1 MRSDIKTAERL
12 QAKLVEVA
20 YKNIPP
26 MLCVNIAAAIGAA
39 CTVGGEG
46 YKLAWV
52 WLTLMLALSAIRLFD
67 WVRHRSAVKSG
78 SVDAPRQIEYW
89 QRNYGMWLCASAL
102 LWAVLACAVIDGEAK
117 HAGCISKY
125 TLIIIIS
132 ALAGGATGVTAA
144 LKYEGRTYISI
155 LLIPAS
161 LALAIF
167 SPVDIAIATL
177 GLVFWVVML
186 VSHTNNNTILRQSL
200 NLQHENIKLIAD
212 LKDLNGTL
220 ETKIIDRTRALK
232 EIAYLDALTHL
243 PNRRGLMEWARA
255 FIKDNNTSSVAV
267 MFLDL
272 DRFKQINDALGHDI
286 GDRVLVSVAE
296 QIKTQ
301 LPPDAILARWGG
313 DEFIVA
319 VPRTIDAPDRVHSLS
334 DQIIQAVSLPFTLNG
349 ETIRLGVSIGLA
361 LYPDDDKSF
370 TDVIHAADLAVTEV
384 KRTERGRALAY
395 SETYAEIQRRRYDL
409 SRALGEAIGTDELSL
424 AYQPIISAKTG
435 RVVAQE
441 ALARWKH
448 PVLGAISPDEFI
460 KLAEDTD
467 RIVALGDWALERA
480 CTDAVNWGQDGAGVK
495 VAVNA
500 SIKQLLHGQFDLKV
514 VQILNRTGLSPAR
527 LEIEVTE
534 SLFDDEH
541 LEQVLGCVK
550 NLRELGV
557 EIHIDDFG
565 TGYSSLSRLH
575 RFPVTGVKIDRHFVN
590 DIDGQGRVIVES
602 AVMIARRFGFEV
614 IAEGVETF
622 AQAKT
627 LYEIGVD
634 KFQGYYFGRPSAVAC
649 QESFAPQWTSEA
661 APGADRD
668 DASFLSYSGLR

>member
-1 MRSDIKTAERL
+1 MTSDIKRDLPL
-12 QAKLVEVA
+12 QAKLIEAA

-26 MLCVNIAAAIGAA
+26 MLCVNMAAAFGATW
-39 CTVGGEG
+39 TVLGEG
-46 YKLAWV
+46 YQLAWG
-52 WLTLMLALSAIRLFD
+52 WLVLMLVLTAIRLFD
-67 WVRHRSAVKSG
+67 WWKYRSALTSG
-78 SVDAPRQIEYW
+78 AVGAPAQIAYW
-89 QRNYGMWLCASAL
+89 QQNYGVWLCASAV
-102 LWAVLACAVIDGEAK
+102 LWAVLACAVIDGEAQ
-117 HAGCISKY
+117 HEGCVAKY
-125 TLIIIIS
+125 TLIIIVS

-144 LKYEGRTYISI
+144 LKYEGRCYISI
-155 LLIPAS
+155 LLLSGS

-167 SPVDIAIATL
+167 SPVDIAIAAL

-186 VSHTNNNTILRQSL
+186 VSHNNNNAILRQSL

-232 EIAYLDALTHL
+232 EIAHLDALTQL

-255 FIKDNNTSSVAV
+255 FIKDHNNLSVAV

-319 VPRTIDAPDRVHSLS
+319 VPRTVEAPGRVHSLS
-334 DQIIQAVSLPFTLNG
+334 DQIIEAVSLPFTLNG
-349 ETIRLGVSIGLA
+349 ETIKLGVSIGLA

-409 SRALGEAIGTDELSL
+409 SRALGEAIGKDELSL
-424 AYQPIISAKTG
+424 VYQPLISAKTG

-495 VAVNA
+495 IAVNA
-500 SIKQLLHGQFDLKV
+500 SIKQLLHGHFDLKV
-514 VQILNRTGLSPAR
+514 VQILNRTGLSPSR

-557 EIHIDDFG
+557 EIQIDDFG

-575 RFPVTGVKIDRHFVN
+575 KFPVTGVKIDRHFVN
-590 DIDGQGRVIVES
+590 DVNGQGRVIVES

-614 IAEGVETF
+614 IAEGVETLE
-622 AQAKT
+622 QAKA
-627 LYEIGVD
+627 LYDIGVD

-649 QESFAPQWTSEA
+649 QKGFDPQWTSEV
-661 APGADRD
+661 PLTTDGDG
-668 DASFLSYSGLR
+668 ASFLSYSGLR

>member
-1 MRSDIKTAERL
+1 M
-12 QAKLVEVA
+12 
-20 YKNIPP
+20 
-26 MLCVNIAAAIGAA
+26 AAAFGATW
-39 CTVGGEG
+39 TVLGEG
-46 YKLAWV
+46 YQLAWG
-52 WLTLMLALSAIRLFD
+52 WLVLMLVLTAIRLFD
-67 WVRHRSAVKSG
+67 WWKYRSALTSG
-78 SVDAPRQIEYW
+78 AVGAPAQIAYW
-89 QRNYGMWLCASAL
+89 QQNYGVWLCASAV
-102 LWAVLACAVIDGEAK
+102 LWAVLACAVIDGEAQ
-117 HAGCISKY
+117 HEGCVAKY
-125 TLIIIIS
+125 TLIIIVS

-144 LKYEGRTYISI
+144 LKYEGRCYISI
-155 LLIPAS
+155 LLLSGS

-167 SPVDIAIATL
+167 SPVDIAIAAL

-186 VSHTNNNTILRQSL
+186 VSHNNNNAILRQSL

-232 EIAYLDALTHL
+232 EIAHLDALTQL

-255 FIKDNNTSSVAV
+255 FIKDHNNLSVAV

-319 VPRTIDAPDRVHSLS
+319 VPRTVEAPGRVHSLS
-334 DQIIQAVSLPFTLNG
+334 DQIIEAVSLPFTLNG
-349 ETIRLGVSIGLA
+349 ETIKLGVSIGLA

-409 SRALGEAIGTDELSL
+409 SRALGEAIGKDELSL
-424 AYQPIISAKTG
+424 VYQPLISAKTG

-495 VAVNA
+495 IAVNA
-500 SIKQLLHGQFDLKV
+500 SIKQLLHGHFDLKV
-514 VQILNRTGLSPAR
+514 VQILNRTGLSPSR

-557 EIHIDDFG
+557 EIQIDDFG

-575 RFPVTGVKIDRHFVN
+575 KFPVTGVKIDRHFVN
-590 DIDGQGRVIVES
+590 DVNGQGRVIVES

-614 IAEGVETF
+614 IAEGVETLE
-622 AQAKT
+622 QAKA
-627 LYEIGVD
+627 LYDIGVD

-649 QESFAPQWTSEA
+649 QKGFDPQWTSEV
-661 APGADRD
+661 PLTTDGDG
-668 DASFLSYSGLR
+668 ASFLSYSGLR